1 MADPKAK
8 TGKVLPQETVTTV
21 KDFYTNDEYSR
32 MCLGKKQYV
41 TVKINDKKEKLQKR
55 LLCLIIRELYL

>member
-1 MADPKAK
+1 
-8 TGKVLPQETVTTV
+8 
-21 KDFYTNDEYSR
+21 
-32 MCLGKKQYV
+32 MCPGKKQSV